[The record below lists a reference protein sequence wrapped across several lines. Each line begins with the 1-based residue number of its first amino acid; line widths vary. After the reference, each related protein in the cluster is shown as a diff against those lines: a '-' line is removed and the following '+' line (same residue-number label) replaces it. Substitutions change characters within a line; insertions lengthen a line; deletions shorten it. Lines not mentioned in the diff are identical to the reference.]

1 MNSHARFVNLIE
13 TLDSFKELTPSEYF
27 LINKLTVVWQKKS
40 QVSVK
45 DILSIKDLGSRAK
58 IHRDLTSLK
67 KKGFITHKFNM
78 DDQRIKYV
86 IPKRKLELLIFDFEK
101 ALRLSQ
107 K

>member
-1 MNSHARFVNLIE
+1 MNAHARFVNLIE
-13 TLDSFKELTPSEYF
+13 TVGSLKELTPTEYF
-27 LINKLTVVWQKKS
+27 LVNRLTVIWQKN

-45 DILSIKDLGSRAK
+45 DVLSFKGLGLRAK

-67 KKGFITHKFNM
+67 KKGFIGHKFNL

-86 IPKRKLELLIFDFEK
+86 IPKRKLDLLIFDFEK

-107 K
+107 S